1 MNEISKWIA
10 TDSQLYNAI
19 IEIESITKSQDRQAQ
34 MAFDKLCEL
43 YDLPKNPED
52 LDGYL
57 QKLGDSKQ
65 REIRSVYEEYAL
77 LKFLNPNTDKRTLVL
92 SAIYNVKNW
101 LAVDIKD
108 VITKIEL
115 QYGKVK
121 FIGIEGE
128 VVNTDVLPVE
138 NAEKGILTGCFVV
151 YTILDTASNR

>member
-1 MNEISKWIA
+1 MSELSKWIEN
-10 TDSQLYNAI
+10 DLELYKTI
-19 IEIESITKSQDRQAQ
+19 IEIESISKSQDRQAK
-34 MAFDKLCEL
+34 MAFDKLCKL

-57 QKLGDSKQ
+57 QKLGNKKQ

-77 LKFLNPNTDKRTLVL
+77 LKFLNPGTDKRTLVL

-108 VITKIEL
+108 VITQIEL

-128 VVNTDVLPVE
+128 VVNTDIIPVE
-138 NAEKGILTGCFVV
+138 NAEKGILAGCFVV
-151 YTILDTASNR
+151 YTVLDTASNR